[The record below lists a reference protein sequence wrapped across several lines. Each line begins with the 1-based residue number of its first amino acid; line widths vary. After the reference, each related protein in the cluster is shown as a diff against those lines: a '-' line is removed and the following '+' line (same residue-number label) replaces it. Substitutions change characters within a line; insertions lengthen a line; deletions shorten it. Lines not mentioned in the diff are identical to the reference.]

1 MHENNSWIL
10 ASLILYV
17 YCIVVAITACRY
29 ADYIEIWISA
39 VTAERFFRIDKAQE
53 NLHYST
59 DIGHENIYI
68 LDAAPLTPDTESTPH
83 PNTTATASLDR
94 TGQSVS
100 LETTTGLSVS
110 LDISQSV
117 DTPSAGV
124 SLDVPESHARWG

>member
-1 MHENNSWIL
+1 MINIK
-10 ASLILYV
+10 
-17 YCIVVAITACRY
+17 CIITFV
-29 ADYIEIWISA
+29 A

-68 LDAAPLTPDTESTPH
+68 LDAAPLTPDTESTAH
-83 PNTTATASLDR
+83 PDTTATASLDR
-94 TGQSVS
+94 TGPSVS
-100 LETTTGLSVS
+100 LDTTTGLSVS

-124 SLDVPESHARWG
+124 SLDVPESHAR